1 MLSRAVN
8 GYSAELIDAVLA
20 GHYGPFQTRI
30 RADLLDKD
38 GQVLRAIRN
47 ILVDGGYVNIDA
59 NAPATRGGECLI
71 RQADASIASYTA
83 LIASLAGLVHWRLG
97 EASGNFDDLTG
108 NGRTL
113 TATATLNY
121 SRPSLL
127 AGETGN
133 FAIQPNGT
141 TGFGS
146 IAHAAWMNVTTQASW
161 YGWIKGTGTTQAF
174 LNRDDGGANRAWSIE
189 VDASGNLAITIH
201 FTSGSPAFK
210 TFTAS
215 GAINDGNAHFVAIT
229 YDGAHVKIFIDGTRY
244 LKTAETRTIS
254 APTSAVRLGA
264 TTAGTKFTN
273 YTLDEWGMVG
283 RAISQGEI
291 LDIYQRGTGDL
302 TEFNYRNAFIQF
314 YYAYLMPT
322 AGTDGTYWAEFPLGR
337 MIGSSFERDHHETGN
352 TWRLLIQDQA
362 RTLLNK
368 KFSRRW
374 SMGSGI
380 NPITGTNGVLAI
392 LADAGFDTSTW
403 VVGSTSHI
411 TPYEVEVAD
420 VDDVYLTVINDILDS
435 YGFLPL
441 WFKADGKGVIELKQF
456 DSLRT
461 IDETMATDSNTHV
474 LSEGVKE
481 RTEESEIF
489 NDVILTVENPD
500 GSIIRTHQ
508 QNTKVESPYNVSVY
522 ELKSYRATVEAAN
535 QTELDNMGKHTV
547 NRFAQP
553 LHLLD
558 WPTVP
563 KVMYEPRDKK
573 HLTHTIIKH
582 ALNIDVDFILRESR
596 IPFDGGPQANIYS
609 EVQDVVV

>member
-1 MLSRAVN
+1 MLSKAVN
-8 GYSAELIDAVLA
+8 GYGSSLIDSVLA

-113 TATATLNY
+113 TATATIAY
-121 SRPSLL
+121 SQASLL
-127 AGETGN
+127 DGEDDN
-133 FAIQPNGT
+133 FAIKPNGS

-146 IAHAAWMNVTTQASW
+146 IAHAAWMNVTTGVTW

-174 LNRDDGGANRAWSIE
+174 LNRDDAGSNRAWSIE
-189 VDASGNLAITIH
+189 VDASGNLKISLT
-201 FTSGSPAFK
+201 FTTAATA

-215 GAINDGNAHFVAIT
+215 GAINDGNAHFIAIT

-244 LKTAETRTIS
+244 LKTAETRTID
-254 APTSAVRLGA
+254 APTSAIRLGA

-314 YYAYLMPT
+314 YYAYSMPT
-322 AGTDGTYWAEFPLGR
+322 VGTDNTYWAEFPLGR

-403 VVGSTSHI
+403 VVGSTSHV

-461 IDETMATDSNTHV
+461 TDETMATDSNSHV

-573 HLTHTIIKH
+573 HLTHTVIKH
-582 ALNIDVDFILRESR
+582 ALNIDADFILRESR
-596 IPFDGGPQANIYS
+596 IPFDGGPQTNIYS